1 MKKLLAILI
10 AVLLAACQ
18 TKDSE
23 MAKTDSTSNE
33 NWTPEFREFC
43 QKYMVYVDQ
52 YPGKLHAGCCNID
65 HPSNDILKEG
75 WKGESLLFC
84 DGQEIV

>member
-1 MKKLLAILI
+1 MKIFYVLGVVFYFWLIWDDLAI
-10 AVLLAACQ
+10 A
-18 TKDSE
+18 
-23 MAKTDSTSNE
+23 NE

>member
-1 MKKLLAILI
+1 MKIFYVLGVVFYFWLIWDDLAI
-10 AVLLAACQ
+10 A
-18 TKDSE
+18 
-23 MAKTDSTSNE
+23 NE
-33 NWTPEFREFC
+33 NLTPEFREFC

-52 YPGKLHAGCCNID
+52 YPGKFHAGCCNID
-65 HPSNDILKEG
+65 HPSNNILKKG